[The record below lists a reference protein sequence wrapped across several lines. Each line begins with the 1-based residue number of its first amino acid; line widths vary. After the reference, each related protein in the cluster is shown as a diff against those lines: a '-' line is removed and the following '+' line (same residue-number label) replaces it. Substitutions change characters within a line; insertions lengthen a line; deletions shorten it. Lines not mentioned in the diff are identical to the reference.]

1 MKALALRHELAA
13 PRRRPMST
21 NETVDG
27 GPGMAKADLSVLKE
41 VEVDV
46 TLELGRKR
54 MRIADVLRL
63 RAGATIELPKTAG
76 DLLDIYVNGKLI
88 ARGEPVVV
96 GDRYGVRIVEIASAS
111 AAERGPE

>member
-1 MKALALRHELAA
+1 
-13 PRRRPMST
+13 MST